1 LEHEFYDFPFSWECH
16 YPKWRSY
23 FSEG

>member
-1 LEHEFYDFPFSWECH
+1 LEHEFYDYPFRWECH

-23 FSEG
+23 FSEW